1 MLVQLIAELER
12 HGDDKTTNV
21 EKKYSEKNLSDLVN
35 QLVVCFE
42 KLISLK
48 KTPVLVVDGINKF
61 KKSTK
66 VEKVTIFLF
75 VVSST
80 DKIII

>member
-1 MLVQLIAELER
+1 
-12 HGDDKTTNV
+12 
-21 EKKYSEKNLSDLVN
+21 LSDLVN

-48 KTPVLVVDGINKF
+48 KTPVLVVDGIDKF

-80 DKIII
+80 DKILKKLSIKLKYSKTLLF

>member
-12 HGDDKTTNV
+12 QGGDKTTNV

-48 KTPVLVVDGINKF
+48 KTPVLVVDGIDKF

-80 DKIII
+80 DKIIT